1 MSNRQDTTYVQTS
14 LFDDLMA
21 VLNKSGKA
29 SSADI
34 GNAIEKLKK
43 AKQTA
48 QRRETEA
55 RKRQEEQVRQKKKIE
70 EQKRQEAHIQQVT
83 SMDLPL
89 DWENLFAGDTRV
101 EGVHAD
107 SIPDGL
113 ILSLSTGAFGA
124 GYPCSVVAG
133 QRRGGAAMGKGG
145 KN

>member
-43 AKQTA
+43 ARQTA
-48 QRRETEA
+48 QRREAEA
-55 RKRQEEQVRQKKKIE
+55 RKRQEEQDRQKKKIE
-70 EQKRQEAHIQQVT
+70 EQKKQEARIQQVT

-89 DWENLFAGDTRV
+89 DWEKPLKYEREINCYNAQKARLFFCTI
-101 EGVHAD
+101 
-107 SIPDGL
+107 IP
-113 ILSLSTGAFGA
+113 
-124 GYPCSVVAG
+124 
-133 QRRGGAAMGKGG
+133 
-145 KN
+145 